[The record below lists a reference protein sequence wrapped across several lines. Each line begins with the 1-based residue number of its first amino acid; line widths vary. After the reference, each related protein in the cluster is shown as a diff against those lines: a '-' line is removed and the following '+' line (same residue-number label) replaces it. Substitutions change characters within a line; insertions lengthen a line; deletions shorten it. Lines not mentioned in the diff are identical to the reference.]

1 MIYLTLEIYFVLLIS
16 VFWILL
22 FGWIKTYFSK
32 PILHHIKPNT
42 RVSILV
48 AARNEENVI
57 LSCLQALANLQFPE
71 KQLEILIG
79 DDDSS
84 DNTATIIQDFIKE
97 KPQFKLLKI
106 TPEKYSKGKANVL
119 AQLIKHSN
127 CEYIMVTDADVQVN
141 KNWVTEML
149 KHVDAKTGIV
159 TGYTHVK
166 ATSFWNSFQS
176 LDWAFA
182 QGIMYVFFE
191 ADQAITAM
199 GNNMLI
205 TRKAYNEVGGYENLP
220 FSITE
225 DYALFEAVSQKGY
238 DCLQVTNSNVKATTF
253 AIDGF
258 VNLLQQRQRWIKGS
272 FAKLSWLLTILFLL
286 QVLFLPFFF
295 YELIFK
301 DWEFALYAFATK
313 TVMQSVF
320 IYLVYRKVNEP
331 FLWKNILLFDF
342 YYLISSVCIFFYT
355 IFNPKTIWKGRTY

>member
-1 MIYLTLEIYFVLLIS
+1 MIYLTLEIYFVLLVS
-16 VFWILL
+16 VYWILL

-32 PILHHIKPNT
+32 PILHQIKPNT

-48 AARNEENVI
+48 AARNEEKVI
-57 LSCLQALANLQFPE
+57 LSCLESLNALQYPE

-79 DDDSS
+79 DDDST
-84 DNTATIIQDFIKE
+84 DNTASIIADFIKD
-97 KPQFKLLKI
+97 KPHFKLVKI
-106 TPEKYSKGKANVL
+106 IPEKYSKGKANVL

-127 CEYIMVTDADVQVN
+127 SEHIMVTDADVQVN
-141 KNWVTEML
+141 KNWVNEML
-149 KHVDAKTGIV
+149 KHVDAKTCIV

-166 ATSFWNSFQS
+166 STGFWNSFQS

-238 DCLQVTNSNVKATTF
+238 DCLQVTNSNVKASTI

-258 VNLLQQRQRWIKGS
+258 MNLLQQRQRWIKGS
-272 FAKLSWLLTILFLL
+272 FGKLSWLLSLLFMLQILFLPM
-286 QVLFLPFFF
+286 FI
-295 YELIFK
+295 YEMIFK
-301 DWEFALYAFATK
+301 DWEFALYAFSTK
-313 TVMQSVF
+313 TVMQSLF
-320 IYLVYRKVNEP
+320 IYLVYRKVNEK
-331 FLWKNILLFDF
+331 FLWKNILLFDW
-342 YYLISSVCIFFYT
+342 YYFITSVSVVMYSIL
-355 IFNPKTIWKGRTY
+355 NPKTIWKGRTY